1 MPPAEIVRDRRRS
14 PLRRIVAL
22 LRPYADGE
30 GGPLAAGALLS
41 VGAVVLH
48 VLRPWPLK
56 WILDYVSGKHASG
69 AVVGWVASAP
79 TAGIALL
86 SLLFVAIGVA
96 LAGAEYAQALLLNGL
111 GNRVLF
117 RFRAALFG
125 HILRQPLAFHES
137 REVGELL
144 TRVVYDTS
152 RLRRGLNGLLMKVF
166 QTLALF
172 GAILVVLLWIDVAL
186 GAILAL
192 GGLAALVAMR
202 RRGPQIARAAR
213 KQRVKEGGLAGLVA
227 NELSSIRELQTFGL
241 AGSAVQA
248 RFSARNKGS
257 LRQEQKVRKLAAGL
271 SLRVEILLALS
282 IALALWFGT
291 HAVLTGRLTP
301 GVLVLFFSYAMSLRA
316 PFLGFAYQTARV
328 GRTYASAD
336 RLARIVERT
345 SAIADAPGAVPAP
358 PLTGDLRFEKVALK
372 TPKGRRGGRKWTLD
386 GLSCSLPAGR
396 RIAVLG
402 ANGSGKSTLLS
413 LVLRLA
419 DPDRGQILL
428 DGREL
433 HAYTLES
440 LRSQM
445 SVVFQDSVLSGLSVR
460 DNIALGRPDASMDA
474 VQESAHAAH
483 ISRFIERLPQG
494 YDTPVRRGGE
504 LFSGGERQRLALAR
518 ALLRDGRIWLLDEPT
533 TGLDRATAEDVTAV
547 LFEATRGRTT
557 LWVTH
562 DPELVSRFDWVLVL
576 KQGRSVFSG
585 APDSYYAWLAQ
596 REPAAVPPA
605 MES

>member
-1 MPPAEIVRDRRRS
+1 MRPAEIVRDRRRA
-14 PLRRIVAL
+14 PLRRMVAL
-22 LRPYADGE
+22 LRPYARGE
-30 GGPLAAGALLS
+30 GGSLAAGALLS

-56 WILDYVSGKHASG
+56 WILDYLGGKHTSG
-69 AVVGWVASAP
+69 AVVGWVALSP
-79 TAGIALL
+79 VAGIAML

-96 LAGAEYAQALLLNGL
+96 LAVAEYAQTLLLNGL
-111 GNRVLF
+111 GNRVLY
-117 RFRAALFG
+117 RFRAALFS

-152 RLRRGLNGLLMKVF
+152 RLRRGLNGLLIRVF

-172 GAILVVLLWIDVAL
+172 GAILVVLLWIDPVL

-192 GGLAALVAMR
+192 GGLASLAAMR
-202 RRGPQIARAAR
+202 RWGARIARAAR
-213 KQRVKEGGLAGLVA
+213 KQRMKEGGLAGLVA
-227 NELSSIRELQTFGL
+227 NELSGIRELQTFGL
-241 AGSAVQA
+241 AGSTVQQ
-248 RFSARNKGS
+248 RFAARNRGS
-257 LRQEQKVRKLAAGL
+257 LQQEQKVRRYAAGL
-271 SLRVEILLALS
+271 SMRVEILLALS

-291 HAVLTGRLTP
+291 QAVLTGRVTP

-336 RLARIVERT
+336 RLARIIERT
-345 SAIADAPGAVPAP
+345 SAIADAPDAVPAP
-358 PLTGDLRFEKVALK
+358 PLAGALRFEEVGLK
-372 TPKGRRGGRKWTLD
+372 TPKKRRGSRKWTLD
-386 GLSCSLPAGR
+386 GLSCALPAGQR
-396 RIAVLG
+396 TAVLG

-419 DPDRGQILL
+419 DPDRGRILL
-428 DGREL
+428 DEREL
-433 HAYTLES
+433 QAYTLES
-440 LRSQM
+440 MRSQM

-460 DNIALGRPDASMDA
+460 DNIALGRPDASLDA
-474 VQESAHAAH
+474 VHTAAHAAH
-483 ISRFIERLPQG
+483 VSRFIERLPQG

-562 DPELVSRFDWVLVL
+562 DPALVPRFDWVLVL
-576 KQGRSVFSG
+576 DQGRSVFSG
-585 APDSYYAWLAQ
+585 TPESYDAWLAQ
-596 REPAAVPPA
+596 RTPAADPP
-605 MES
+605 ETER

>member
-1 MPPAEIVRDRRRS
+1 MPRAEIVRDRRRS

-22 LRPYADGE
+22 LRPYAGGE
-30 GGPLAAGALLS
+30 GWPLATGALIS
-41 VGAVVLH
+41 VSAVVLH

-56 WILDYVSGKHASG
+56 WILDYVSGKHATG
-69 AVVGWVASAP
+69 PVVTWVASAP

-86 SLLFVAIGVA
+86 SLLFVAIGLA
-96 LAGAEYAQALLLNGL
+96 LAGAEYAQMLLLNGL

-152 RLRRGLNGLLMKVF
+152 RLRRGLNGLLTRVF

-172 GAILVVLLWIDVAL
+172 GAILLVLLWIDPAL
-186 GAILAL
+186 GVVLAV

-213 KQRVKEGGLAGLVA
+213 KQRMKEGGLAGLVA
-227 NELSSIRELQTFGL
+227 NELKSIRELQTFGL
-241 AGSAVQA
+241 AGSAVLQ

-257 LRQEQKVRKLAAGL
+257 LRQEQKVRTLAAGL
-271 SLRVEILLALS
+271 SMRVEILLALS
-282 IALALWFGT
+282 IAVTLWLGT

-301 GVLVLFFSYAMSLRA
+301 GALVLFFSYAMALRG
-316 PFLGFAYQTARV
+316 PFLGFAYQTARL

-336 RLARIVERT
+336 RLGRIVERT
-345 SAIADAPGAVPAP
+345 SAIADRPDAIPAP
-358 PLTGDLRFEKVALK
+358 PLAGDLRFEEVALK
-372 TPKGRRGGRKWTLD
+372 SPKVRRGGRKWTLD
-386 GLSCSLPAGR
+386 GLTCRLPAGR

-402 ANGSGKSTLLS
+402 PNGAGKSTLLS

-419 DPDRGQILL
+419 DPDRGRILL

-433 HAYTLES
+433 PDYALES

-460 DNIALGRPDASMDA
+460 DNIALGRPEASMDA
-474 VQESAHAAH
+474 VQAAAQAAH

-533 TGLDRATAEDVTAV
+533 TGLDRGTAGEVTDA

-562 DPELVSRFDWVLVL
+562 DSELIPRFDWVLVL
-576 KQGRSVFSG
+576 KQGSTLFSG
-585 APDSYYAWLAQ
+585 SSDTYPTWLAQ
-596 REPAAVPPA
+596 REAVASPA